1 MFTRNRIIDLLKYM
15 ASILIIA
22 IHTNLFF
29 EINSILNFVT
39 VDIVCRLAV
48 PFFAICSGYFMAR
61 KLENKHEDSK
71 DFFWNHWKK
80 LFVIYIIWTIIYL
93 IRLIPEWIEFNW
105 FSVNAFVDYGIA
117 TVISKPY
124 YHMWYLLSILYAIP
138 IFALCVKYVKKNHFK
153 WLIIILWAVKVL
165 SYGYN
170 KWMPSS
176 IINIFCLME
185 KFSGIRDGIFCILPL
200 MLLGSYVYYEKEH
213 KNSFYIFGV
222 VISFLLLI
230 LEAFTLRHFGQEAV
244 SFIVF
249 TLVITYFLFNVILR
263 LKISIKS
270 QACVILGRAS
280 LFIYLVH
287 PLIIELMEKI
297 VNNSVCF
304 FILTTI
310 IATVLGVIYAIIMI
324 HLQAKKNRTLL

>member
-1 MFTRNRIIDLLKYM
+1 MIMRNKTIDLLKYM

-22 IHTNLFF
+22 IHTKLFF

-48 PFFAICSGYFMAR
+48 PFFAICSGYFMTR
-61 KLENKHEDSK
+61 RFENKHEDSK

-80 LFVIYIIWTIIYL
+80 LFVIYIVWTFIYL
-93 IRLIPEWIEFNW
+93 IRLIPEWLEINW
-105 FSVNAFVDYGIA
+105 FSINAFVDYGIA

-124 YHMWYLLSILYAIP
+124 YHMWYLLSTLYAIP
-138 IFALCVKYVKKNHFK
+138 IFALCLKYVKKNNFK

-165 SYGYN
+165 SYGYY

-185 KFSGIRDGIFCILPL
+185 KISGIRDGIFCIFPL
-200 MLLGSYVYYEKEH
+200 MLLGSCVYYEKEH
-213 KNSFYIFGV
+213 KNSFYILGF

-230 LEAFTLRHFGQEAV
+230 LEAFTLRHFGQKAV
-244 SFIVF
+244 SFIIF
-249 TLVITYFLFNVILR
+249 TLATSYFLFSLILR
-263 LKISIKS
+263 LKIAIKS

-287 PLIIELMEKI
+287 PLIIELMEML
-297 VNNSVCF
+297 VNNSVFCF
-304 FILTTI
+304 VLTTI
-310 IATVLGVIYAIIMI
+310 IATVLGVIYAIIMR
-324 HLQAKKNRTLL
+324 HLQTKKNRTFL